1 MKKIKTLIK
10 MRNIITLFIIYIL
23 VSGNSVLS
31 IENINVVSENTV
43 KQVTKEKSI
52 QQSDITKE
60 DDVEYID
67 YTNNMYFDYADMYGN
82 DLLDTMMTEQIE
94 VEEEIDELTTGNDI
108 TPPKTTE
115 LNAVFLMDK
124 DKKEELEK
132 EGLTQT
138 YHGSVVKVEDNPLH
152 NKKPLIELEGKLI
165 KSVDLSLGYR
175 GNLSFDFKTQD
186 KLSAFYELPTTDIST
201 KIKFADGKT
210 VIVASFDPIPNES
223 QPNYFSN
230 GVGNL
235 YIKRKLTDKQ
245 SITIGRCSRLP
256 IGYES
261 KLSPYNQ
268 YFINKAQIS
277 DKFGDVRS
285 TGLRNEGNYKY
296 VDYNVGVYNSTRKF
310 ATGIDGGDFV
320 GWVNLKPLANVNN
333 TKYGEVVLGTG
344 VNLGQKDNNDYS
356 VLGAYLGY
364 KYKRFLANFEC
375 AKANGYNGSNFSNN
389 EAYGFYTTIGYNLT
403 DKLQLVTRYDFFD
416 PDMNRGNDLSVE
428 YSTGINYYLINQNFK
443 LGLNYVIVDKENQPQ
458 SNRILF
464 LTQIA
469 F

>member
-152 NKKPLIELEGKLI
+152 NKKPLIEIEGKLI

-175 GNLSFDFKTQD
+175 GNLSFDFKYERFIRFF
-186 KLSAFYELPTTDIST
+186 SADS
-201 KIKFADGKT
+201 
-210 VIVASFDPIPNES
+210 
-223 QPNYFSN
+223 
-230 GVGNL
+230 
-235 YIKRKLTDKQ
+235 
-245 SITIGRCSRLP
+245 
-256 IGYES
+256 
-261 KLSPYNQ
+261 
-268 YFINKAQIS
+268 
-277 DKFGDVRS
+277 
-285 TGLRNEGNYKY
+285 
-296 VDYNVGVYNSTRKF
+296 
-310 ATGIDGGDFV
+310 
-320 GWVNLKPLANVNN
+320 
-333 TKYGEVVLGTG
+333 
-344 VNLGQKDNNDYS
+344 
-356 VLGAYLGY
+356 
-364 KYKRFLANFEC
+364 
-375 AKANGYNGSNFSNN
+375 
-389 EAYGFYTTIGYNLT
+389 
-403 DKLQLVTRYDFFD
+403 
-416 PDMNRGNDLSVE
+416 
-428 YSTGINYYLINQNFK
+428 LI
-443 LGLNYVIVDKENQPQ
+443 
-458 SNRILF
+458 
-464 LTQIA
+464 
-469 F
+469 